1 MELDAMPEVLTA
13 KNIAEH
19 LQMTTENI
27 YIMCAEGKIPSF
39 KIGGSRRILKAAY
52 IKWLDERVKV

>member
-1 MELDAMPEVLTA
+1 MPEVLTA